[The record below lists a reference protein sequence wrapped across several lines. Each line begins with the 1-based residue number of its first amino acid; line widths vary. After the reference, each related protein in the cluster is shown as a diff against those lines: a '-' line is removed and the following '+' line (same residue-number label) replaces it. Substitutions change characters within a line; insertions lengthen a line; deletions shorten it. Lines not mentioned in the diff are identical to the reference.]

1 MDITSF
7 INSKD
12 IRDYHR
18 EIGYQYNAL
27 EAAWLVSQCH
37 SITLLEKHEAW
48 QWIINNM
55 PDFEITNVG
64 KRHPLKG
71 ESVHK
76 MLADYMEMQDQ
87 FIADYKDGIDGWF
100 YSYTSNYNIN
110 SSCASYFHEGFFSS
124 WDKCV
129 ENINDSEYP
138 DDDFIY
144 ATVSRFR
151 PDEERKTSRF
161 HGDIEVDIMGQI
173 LDVSLGD
180 FAEKNERWY
189 KLDAFFD
196 DLWFEFPVPFKKG
209 DIVWL
214 KSRYRP
220 EEVDPI
226 VLTGIIIPP
235 WRERDDYL
243 KKRQKGG
250 DTSDMNIWG
259 YAADMEWYNGYHGVY
274 SEVWWNYM
282 DVEYYRKELSGVERV
297 LKPISNW
304 LKGEFGDDLCLLLSA
319 YHQIMSDVAVS
330 KMTPVGFMKEGL
342 KLAGFPVEEENH
354 ELGGK

>member
-1 MDITSF
+1 MDFTNF

-48 QWIINNM
+48 QWIIDNM
-55 PDFEITNVG
+55 PDYAITNVG
-64 KRHPLKG
+64 KWHPLKG

-76 MLADYMEMQDQ
+76 MLADYMDMQDQ
-87 FIADYKDGIDGWF
+87 FIAEFKDETGGWF
-100 YSYTSNYNIN
+100 YSYTSHYYANN
-110 SSCASYFHEGFFSS
+110 SFDSNLYEGFFSS
-124 WDKCV
+124 WGKCV
-129 ENINDSEYP
+129 ETINASEYP
-138 DDDFIY
+138 EDGFVF
-144 ATVSRFR
+144 ATIKRLK
-151 PDEERKTSRF
+151 PDEDYKTSRT
-161 HGDIEVDIMGQI
+161 HGEIEVDIIGQI
-173 LDVSLGD
+173 LDVSLWS
-180 FAEKNERWY
+180 FAETNERWFQ
-189 KLDAFFD
+189 LEGFFD
-196 DLWFEFPVPFKKG
+196 ELWFEFPVPFKKG
-209 DIVWL
+209 DIVCL
-214 KSRYRP
+214 KRSYCT
-220 EEVDPI
+220 EQVDPI

-235 WRERDDYL
+235 WSERDKYL
-243 KKRQKGG
+243 EKRRKGG

-259 YAADMEWYNGYHGVY
+259 YAVDMEWYNGYHGVY

-297 LKPISNW
+297 LQPISNW

-330 KMTPVGFMKEGL
+330 KMTPAGFTKDSL
-342 KLAGFPVEEENH
+342 KLAGFPVEDEDGDN
-354 ELGGK
+354 K

>member
-27 EAAWLVSQCH
+27 EAAWLVSQCN
-37 SITLLEKHEAW
+37 SISLWKKHEAW
-48 QWIINNM
+48 QWIIDNM
-55 PDFEITNVG
+55 PDYEVTNVG
-64 KRHPLKG
+64 YRHPLKG
-71 ESVHK
+71 ESLHK
-76 MLADYMEMQDQ
+76 MLADYIEMQNQ
-87 FIADYKDGIDGWF
+87 FITEFKGGTSEWF
-100 YSYTSNYNIN
+100 YSYTSHYSIN
-110 SSCASYFHEGFFSS
+110 SNCDPNFHEGFFSS

-129 ENINDSEYP
+129 KNIKESADP
-138 DDDFIY
+138 DDGFIY
-144 ATVSRFR
+144 ATIRRFK
-151 PDEERKTSRF
+151 PDEEYEISRYS
-161 HGDIEVDIMGQI
+161 GDIDVDIMGQI
-173 LDVSLGD
+173 LDVTLGD
-180 FAEKNERWY
+180 FTENNERWSQ
-189 KLDAFFD
+189 LDGIFD
-196 DLWFEFPVPFKKG
+196 ELWFEFPVPFKKG

-214 KSRYRP
+214 KSLYRP
-220 EEVDPI
+220 EDVDPI

-243 KKRQKGG
+243 ETRRKGG

-259 YAADMEWYNGYHGVY
+259 YAADMKWYNGYHGVY

-282 DVEYYRKELSGVERV
+282 DVEYYRKKLSGVERV
-297 LKPISNW
+297 LNPISKW

-330 KMTPVGFMKEGL
+330 KMIPAGFTKEGL
-342 KLAGFPVEEENH
+342 KLAGFPVKEE
-354 ELGGK
+354 